1 MAAFTLAE
9 RMGVREVELDI
20 QLSRDAH
27 LVICHDRMLD
37 RYGYPGRVVA
47 GMTLHELKMLD
58 MGSWFSHGSFQDE
71 RMLTLDEL
79 FDRFGA
85 RFTYHIEIK
94 EPAPGIEQ
102 AVLDTVDS
110 HGLRQAVVVTS
121 FHYAVL
127 AKVRKLCR
135 QIPTGWLVKKDG
147 LSRSCIDQAVLIGC
161 LQICPKVS
169 DLTADQVAEARRWLP
184 EVRAFGVKTLDDVL
198 RVVETGCDGL
208 TIDHPD
214 WLRHR

>member
-47 GMTLHELKMLD
+47 EMTLHELKMLD
-58 MGSWFSHGSFQDE
+58 MGSWFSLGSFQDE
-71 RMLTLDEL
+71 RILILEEL
-79 FDRFGA
+79 FDRFGD

-94 EPAPGIEQ
+94 DPAPGIEQ
-102 AVLDTVDS
+102 AVLDTVAS

-121 FHYAVL
+121 FYYAVL
-127 AKVRKLCR
+127 AKVRELCHE
-135 QIPTGWLVKKDG
+135 IPTGWLVKKDG
-147 LSRSCIDQAVLIGC
+147 LSRRCIDQAVLIGC

-169 DLTADQVAEARRWLP
+169 DLTTDRVAEGHRWLP
-184 EVRAFGVKTLDDVL
+184 EVRAFGVKTLDDVV
-198 RVVETGCDGL
+198 RVVKTGCDGL

-214 WLRHR
+214 WLRNS